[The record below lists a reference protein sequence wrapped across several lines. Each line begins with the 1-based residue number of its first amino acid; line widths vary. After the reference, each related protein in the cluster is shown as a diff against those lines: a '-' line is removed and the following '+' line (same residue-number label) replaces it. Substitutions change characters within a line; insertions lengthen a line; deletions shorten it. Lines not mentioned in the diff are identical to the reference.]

1 MAAVDASDTPRTR
14 TSLTADLRALG
25 LAESGVLLV
34 HSSLSSLGW
43 VCGSAVAVVGALL
56 DALAP
61 EGTLV
66 VPTHTT
72 GNSDPA
78 AWANPPIPQGWWA
91 TVREHMPAFDPLL
104 TPSSG
109 MGAVAE
115 LVRTWPGPCAANTRR
130 RRLPRSARTPSGSL
144 PATPWRAGWESTHRS
159 DASTTSTR
167 RSCCSASATP
177 RQQQLV
183 SPGRVPRAHT
193 AAPSDGRGR
202 QHVVGPSVDRLRR
215 RRSRRRR
222 LRGPRRRVRCN
233 GSHTQWPRR
242 RGHRPRAPPTRRSR
256 LRRRLAH
263 APPTLTSPTP
273 PDAPQPQQFMDEAVR
288 SLSTR
293 PPGPT
298 PRALRAKR

>member
-115 LVRTWPGPCAANTRR
+115 LVRTWPGAMRSEHPQTSFAA
-130 RRLPRSARTPSGSL
+130 
-144 PATPWRAGWESTHRS
+144 
-159 DASTTSTR
+159 
-167 RSCCSASATP
+167 
-177 RQQQLV
+177 
-183 SPGRVPRAHT
+183 
-193 AAPSDGRGR
+193 
-202 QHVVGPSVDRLRR
+202 VGPHAERITAGHALESEMGEDSPLGRLYDLDAQILLLGIGHA
-215 RRSRRRR
+215 SNSSFH
-222 LRGPRRRVRCN
+222 LAEYRV
-233 GSHTQWPRR
+233 
-242 RGHRPRAPPTRRSR
+242 
-256 LRRRLAH
+256 
-263 APPTLTSPTP
+263 
-273 PDAPQPQQFMDEAVR
+273 
-288 SLSTR
+288 
-293 PPGPT
+293 PT
-298 PRALRAKR
+298 PRRHRTAAAVNTSSGRAWIDYDDVDLDAGDFEALGAAFDATGRTRSGRVGAATAHVLRQRDAVDFAVGWLTRHRP